1 MKKKLLFDVVNAS
14 VPEPITVSTEMGICY
29 SFFFVLLLVGN
40 AERCAENENVIQD
53 AEATAICGF

>member
-29 SFFFVLLLVGN
+29 SFFVVGWQCR
-40 AERCAENENVIQD
+40 ACAENEKGIQD
-53 AEATAICGF
+53 AAATVICGF